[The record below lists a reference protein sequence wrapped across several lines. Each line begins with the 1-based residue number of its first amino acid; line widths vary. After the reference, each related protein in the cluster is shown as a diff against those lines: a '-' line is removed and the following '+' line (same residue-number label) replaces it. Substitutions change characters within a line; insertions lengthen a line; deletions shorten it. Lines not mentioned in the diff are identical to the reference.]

1 MKTFKFTAECTT
13 DSFIKVIDAF
23 IEAGETSFEI
33 IDHAGMADIRCN
45 VFKEY
50 YRLGILKSATL
61 LPQQPKSGSE
71 LGINQIWHIN

>member
-1 MKTFKFTAECTT
+1 MKTFEFTAECTT

-33 IDHAGMADIRCN
+33 IDHVGMADIRYY

-50 YRLGILKSATL
+50 YGLGILKSATL
-61 LPQQPKSGSE
+61 LPQQSKSGSE
-71 LGINQIWHIN
+71 LEINEIWSIN